1 MHIIS
6 RPPSEIFFFLY
17 PQAARFW
24 HCIQTWENLH
34 DKSCC
39 MEKKKERKKKK
50 KYHQFVICWIF
61 PGSNKGYFLT
71 CRSTVHMLKRYPD
84 KTPPGH
90 NTPCSFW
97 HRWTK
102 PPSSFL
108 QGGHNTP
115 CNLWKGG
122 QNPPRKFCKV
132 DKIPPIMWK
141 KPPSDR
147 ILCVYYCYRILV
159 PWVIICLQWYSRQNP
174 FQEMNINVCLS
185 TIFLFQKCMRAW
197 SMKKLMGLLSIK

>member
-1 MHIIS
+1 MISLFSHDIILVLFQWIIKQDYKNKYLVTGNWS
-6 RPPSEIFFFLY
+6 QSTLKLKNYLWKTVVGVCMSTSE
-17 PQAARFW
+17 
-24 HCIQTWENLH
+24 
-34 DKSCC
+34 
-39 MEKKKERKKKK
+39 
-50 KYHQFVICWIF
+50 
-61 PGSNKGYFLT
+61 
-71 CRSTVHMLKRYPD
+71 CRTQH
-84 KTPPGH
+84 PPGQ

-102 PPSSFL
+102 HPSCFL

-132 DKIPPIMWK
+132 DKIPPIMWT